1 MSSNP
6 PSQEQEIESG
16 ALRRSAWLYL
26 FMALLGLGFAYVA
39 ESDAILLDGIYSFIS
54 LLMTFV
60 AQRVSR
66 LVQTPYTD
74 RFHFGFAHFEPL
86 LNVVRI
92 LLILAIAT
100 FAAAAAVIA
109 LLDGGRPLNAG
120 SAVIYG
126 VVAASGCLAMAWVQ
140 RRASKQA
147 GSPILAVDARNWLVD
162 GILSSGVA
170 VTFVIAFFL
179 QGSAYA
185 DWVPFIDPLLV
196 ITMVI
201 LLLPVPLKT
210 LGDNLREVLFAAPDP
225 EMQVHIRELVEG
237 ALDPEDRDRIFV
249 RMLPV
254 GRFLYLQVH
263 VLVPRDNEARR
274 IDEFDAVR
282 NRMYEAVKHVH
293 PRLMLDVIFT
303 GDERWLGLGEAL
315 A

>member
-126 VVAASGCLAMAWVQ
+126 VVAASGCLAMAWAALPKNTKLTT
-140 RRASKQA
+140 RAKHTCRFI
-147 GSPILAVDARNWLVD
+147 GKTGFNTFILYRYRQKIN
-162 GILSSGVA
+162 
-170 VTFVIAFFL
+170 
-179 QGSAYA
+179 
-185 DWVPFIDPLLV
+185 
-196 ITMVI
+196 
-201 LLLPVPLKT
+201 KT
-210 LGDNLREVLFAAPDP
+210 C
-225 EMQVHIRELVEG
+225 
-237 ALDPEDRDRIFV
+237 
-249 RMLPV
+249 
-254 GRFLYLQVH
+254 
-263 VLVPRDNEARR
+263 
-274 IDEFDAVR
+274 
-282 NRMYEAVKHVH
+282 
-293 PRLMLDVIFT
+293 
-303 GDERWLGLGEAL
+303 
-315 A
+315 

>member
-1 MSSNP
+1 
-6 PSQEQEIESG
+6 
-16 ALRRSAWLYL
+16 
-26 FMALLGLGFAYVA
+26 
-39 ESDAILLDGIYSFIS
+39 
-54 LLMTFV
+54 MTFV

-100 FAAAAAVIA
+100 FAAAAAVLA
-109 LLDGGRPLNAG
+109 LLEGGRPLNAG

-126 VVAASGCLAMAWVQ
+126 VLAASGCLAMAWVQ

-162 GILSSGVA
+162 GVLSSGVT
-170 VTFVIAFFL
+170 VTFVIALLL

-185 DWVPFIDPLLV
+185 DWVPFVDPLLV
-196 ITMVI
+196 ITMVT

-210 LGDNLREVLFAAPDP
+210 LGENLREVLFAAPDE
-225 EMQVHIRELVEG
+225 EMQIRIRELVEG
-237 ALDPEDRDRIFV
+237 ALEPQDGDRIFV

-263 VLVPRDNEARR
+263 VLVPRDNEAMQITYHDAIRDR
-274 IDEFDAVR
+274 VYDAVR
-282 NRMYEAVKHVH
+282 HVH
-293 PRLMLDVIFT
+293 PGLTLDVIFT
-303 GDERWLGLGEAL
+303 GDERWLGMGEAP

>member
-1 MSSNP
+1 MSRNP

-126 VVAASGCLAMAWVQ
+126 VVAASGCLAMAWVLIEVIN
-140 RRASKQA
+140 RRAFGWQM
-147 GSPILAVDARNWLVD
+147 D
-162 GILSSGVA
+162 
-170 VTFVIAFFL
+170 VTIVP
-179 QGSAYA
+179 A
-185 DWVPFIDPLLV
+185 D
-196 ITMVI
+196 
-201 LLLPVPLKT
+201 
-210 LGDNLREVLFAAPDP
+210 LFAALSLA
-225 EMQVHIRELVEG
+225 VG
-237 ALDPEDRDRIFV
+237 AALIAGIYPAWRAAS
-249 RMLPV
+249 
-254 GRFLYLQVH
+254 
-263 VLVPRDNEARR
+263 AR
-274 IDEFDAVR
+274 
-282 NRMYEAVKHVH
+282 
-293 PRLMLDVIFT
+293 P
-303 GDERWLGLGEAL
+303 AL
-315 A
+315 AMREE